1 MFMGRTPFDQ
11 ETLLAVQSSA
21 RTNLSPDSALKGEG
35 EAAVVSNGCAHP
47 ETEQTPLFTARDYIS
62 GDLFAVQRCRR
73 CGLARTVPAPP
84 PERIGDYYPRGYYGR
99 GKRYSSSLERLLDW
113 LYGFRGRL
121 IEIANGLEPGRVL
134 DVGCGRGQLLF
145 QLRKRGWEV
154 TGTELS
160 GDSASYA
167 REVLKLD
174 VHTADLHDLSLPADY
189 FDTVILWHVLEH
201 IPDPAALLVEV
212 RRILRPGGT
221 LLVAVPNFGS
231 WEARWGQEH
240 WFHLDVPRHLNHFT
254 PDALRAY
261 LRDAGLHPRMT
272 SYFASE
278 YDFFSFVQTVLNRLG
293 IRHNLLYNLL
303 RTRGAKVL
311 ADSRRPGPSPLDI
324 AATLLLAAPL
334 GAISLV
340 WAPIVA
346 LLRQGATVTIY
357 AKKPLR

>member
-1 MFMGRTPFDQ
+1 MFMGNAPLDQ

-21 RTNLSPDSALKGEG
+21 PVETQSAPVPAGCTHP
-35 EAAVVSNGCAHP
+35 AAA
-47 ETEQTPLFTARDYIS
+47 QTPLFTARDYIS
-62 GDLFAVQRCRR
+62 GDLFAVQRCRQ
-73 CGLARTVPAPP
+73 CEMARTVPAPP
-84 PERIGDYYPRGYYGR
+84 PEHIGDYYPRGYYGR
-99 GKRYSSSLERLLDW
+99 GKRYSSSLEGLLDW
-113 LYGFRGRL
+113 LYSFRGRL

-154 TGTELS
+154 IGTELS
-160 GDSASYA
+160 EDSAEYA

-174 VHTADLHDLSLPADY
+174 VRTADLHDLDLPADY

-201 IPDPAALLVEV
+201 IPDPAALLAEV

-231 WEARWGQEH
+231 WEARWGQDR

-254 PDALRAY
+254 PDALRGY
-261 LRDAGLHPRMT
+261 LRDAGLRPRMT

-278 YDFFSFVQTVLNRLG
+278 YDFFSFVQTVMNRIG

-311 ADSRRPGPSPLDI
+311 AGSNRPGPSPIDLV
-324 AATLLLAAPL
+324 ATLLLALPL
-334 GAISLV
+334 GLISLV
-340 WAPIVA
+340 WAPLVA